1 MPVGLLLSWAD
12 RYVKSSSHVM
22 SMQRKR
28 HLLVVLL
35 AYIAYIALLSPIS
48 KTASASRQA
57 SQREIPPSF
66 QEYAVQVASI
76 RNPPLDLK
84 SHPIGRTFPT
94 VLRRGVRQNGVN
106 FAGWFSLVEWGCG
119 SDCRWF
125 AIVDLRNGRIY
136 RDNSFV
142 LLRGAQY
149 RADSALI
156 VANPRYPDADNYLAD
171 VPTSYWVWQNRALLC
186 LYPSSVC
193 KAN

>member
-1 MPVGLLLSWAD
+1 
-12 RYVKSSSHVM
+12 
-22 SMQRKR
+22 MQRKR
-28 HLLVVLL
+28 QLLVVLL
-35 AYIAYIALLSPIS
+35 ACIAPLLSIS
-48 KTASASRQA
+48 KTASASRQP

-76 RNPPLDLK
+76 RTTRLDLK
-84 SHPIGRTFPT
+84 SHPVGRTFPT

-106 FAGWFSLVEWGCG
+106 FAGSFSLVEWGCG

-136 RDNSFV
+136 RDSSFA

-149 RADSALI
+149 RADSALF
-156 VANPRYPDADNYLAD
+156 VANPRYPDADNYLAV

-193 KAN
+193 EAK

>member
-1 MPVGLLLSWAD
+1 
-12 RYVKSSSHVM
+12 M

-35 AYIAYIALLSPIS
+35 ACIAPLLPIS
-48 KTASASRQA
+48 KTASASRQR

-76 RNPPLDLK
+76 RNPRLDLK

-106 FAGWFSLVEWGCG
+106 FAGSFSLVEWGCG

-125 AIVDLRNGRIY
+125 AIVDFRNGRIY
-136 RDNSFV
+136 RDSSFV
-142 LLRGAQY
+142 LPRGAQY
-149 RADSALI
+149 RADSALF
-156 VANPRYPDADNYLAD
+156 VANPRYPDADNYLAE

-193 KAN
+193 KAK